1 MNIIGKI
8 HAIFGEQQVSASFK
22 KREFVLL
29 SADNPAYPQYIKF
42 EVIQEKCTLL
52 DKFKVGDTVDI
63 SFNIKGREWRNPKG
77 ELVYFNTLDAWRIVI
92 AVQPMNADAPLNQ
105 NPETTSFPQ
114 PPGFTSSSSS
124 ELTDDLPF

>member
-1 MNIIGKI
+1 MNIVGKI

-42 EVIQEKCTLL
+42 EAIQEKCVLL
-52 DKFKVGDTVDI
+52 DKFKVGDTVDV

-92 AVQPMNADAPLNQ
+92 AAQSATTDA
-105 NPETTSFPQ
+105 TTSSHQENTSFSQ
-114 PPGFTSSSSS
+114 PPGFTASTS
-124 ELTDDLPF
+124 EPIDDLPF